1 MQKAS
6 AQLHLELRFTTPEG
20 PEPSRATGAHAHA
33 EPLRLGALEPD
44 EVPSPPP
51 PASHLGTM
59 EGGRD
64 SAWDTWWSSRDSVS
78 GTSTS
83 ILNTA
88 SHTFYRAKRLLP
100 TPLGLP
106 PPIHPHRA
114 RSKEFKAERLSAFA
128 EMLAEYD
135 VLLLQQVWLV
145 RAASARL
152 WS

>member
-1 MQKAS
+1 
-6 AQLHLELRFTTPEG
+6 
-20 PEPSRATGAHAHA
+20 
-33 EPLRLGALEPD
+33 
-44 EVPSPPP
+44 
-51 PASHLGTM
+51 M

-64 SAWDTWWSSRDSVS
+64 SAWDTWWSSRDSVP

-83 ILNTA
+83 ILNAA
-88 SHTFYRAKRLLP
+88 SHTFYRAKRLWSA
-100 TPLGLP
+100 PLGLP

-114 RSKEFKAERLSAFA
+114 RSHEFKAERLSAFA